1 MVDSRTGYID
11 TDFHLLSR
19 PERKEKKEIPSC
31 TAGQECPPH
40 KIEDGDSMEE
50 RPEEKEDYLTEHF
63 NLAFILRGHVKELE
77 AVKEYIVTEYVRKN
91 TLRMIKPVYDKRRLY
106 IMTESQWEKYQDLKK
121 ARSNL

>member
-1 MVDSRTGYID
+1 
-11 TDFHLLSR
+11 
-19 PERKEKKEIPSC
+19 
-31 TAGQECPPH
+31 
-40 KIEDGDSMEE
+40 MEE
-50 RPEEKEDYLTEHF
+50 RPEEKEDYLTEYF

-106 IMTESQWEKYQDLKK
+106 IMTEEQWEEYQDLKK

>member
-1 MVDSRTGYID
+1 MVDSHTGSID
-11 TDFHLLSR
+11 MDFHLLSR
-19 PERKEKKEIPSC
+19 PEREEGNPFLCRRPRVPSSC
-31 TAGQECPPH
+31 
-40 KIEDGDSMEE
+40 KIEDGDLMEE

-106 IMTESQWEKYQDLKK
+106 IMTESQW
-121 ARSNL
+121 